1 MNAKFDNFRVIVNR
15 NDLDSSN
22 LVDKISVTN
31 YSLTS
36 LALEEI
42 YQIYPEYK
50 GFSATNSQKYE
61 DYYVINLGPSVQI
74 SFTFKTFK
82 FLINK
87 PFLVP
92 LSAPVVG
99 NNQVILGGY
108 QAFTNY
114 TDTRFINCI
123 QYSAKTFPELIGAQV
138 TKVQYQIV
146 AGINFLINLKKAV
159 PSTTLF
165 DQYEIRIY
173 NSLDN
178 NI

>member
-1 MNAKFDNFRVIVNR
+1 
-15 NDLDSSN
+15 
-22 LVDKISVTN
+22 
-31 YSLTS
+31 
-36 LALEEI
+36 
-42 YQIYPEYK
+42 
-50 GFSATNSQKYE
+50 
-61 DYYVINLGPSVQI
+61 
-74 SFTFKTFK
+74 
-82 FLINK
+82 LINK